1 MDRAK
6 LQFPDAL
13 IITKLLKIFNIKLYY
28 YLFWYDC
35 ILAI

>member
-13 IITKLLKIFNIKLYY
+13 IITKLLKIFNIKLL
-28 YLFWYDC
+28 LF
-35 ILAI
+35 ILI